1 MMDNLTFIQ
10 KVIKPHTVDP
20 LEGHTVVVIE
30 QVGEAGEEFRLEIE
44 PGQRVPKNG
53 IDLFKWLRGG
63 RGGPNYFAYAVTD
76 DPSLRFKF
84 SVPVKMDTQAHS
96 FMLVVS
102 VDYRV
107 ASPRLVVIRRNADPI
122 QKLREEISLKMQRE
136 LGWRSWISIRN
147 EFREIEREAIDA
159 TIEPLRE
166 FAARYGLEIRD
177 LSLAFE
183 LQEKDFIDVTHEAA
197 LDQQTEVTKR
207 EAEFERLKVVEESK
221 ITAVKNEQTHE
232 EALRQKRREHEL
244 LTLEQIQQLDRSK
257 LAAAVAARLNLGR
270 VGDAATEAAV
280 TALRTAG
287 GSIRTP
293 AELVAAFTALVGAVG
308 GARALVEGNGHD
320 GTVPGVAGLLP
331 QVGQNGAG
339 AVIGDMLVQ
348 TSSMGLERRPKYQLQ
363 SAILHLIAELLRERE
378 GDASIVNKYRDQ
390 LEQIRSEA
398 NLAIQHFDYLKKF
411 LNMETLRSELG

>member
-1 MMDNLTFIQ
+1 MDNLTFVQ

-30 QVGEAGEEFRLEIE
+30 QIGEAGEEFRFEIE
-44 PGQRVPKNG
+44 PGQRVPKSG

-76 DPSLRFKF
+76 DPGLRFKF

-107 ASPRLVVIRRNADPI
+107 ASPRLVVTRRNADPI

-136 LGWRSWISIRN
+136 FASRSWISIRN
-147 EFREIEREAIDA
+147 EFREIEREAIAA
-159 TIEPLRE
+159 TLQSLRE
-166 FAARYGLEIRD
+166 FAGRYGLEIRD
-177 LSLAFE
+177 LSLSYE

-197 LDQQTEVTKR
+197 LDQQTEVQKR

-221 ITAVKNEQTHE
+221 ITAVKNEQAHE

-244 LTLEQIQQLDRSK
+244 LTLEQMQHVDRSK
-257 LAAAVAARLNLGR
+257 LEAAVAARLNLGR
-270 VGDAATEAAV
+270 IGDAATEAAV
-280 TALRTAG
+280 TAIRTAG

-293 AELVAAFTALVGAVG
+293 AELLAAFTALVGAVG
-308 GARALVEGNGHD
+308 GARALIEGNGD
-320 GTVPGVAGLLP
+320 SAVPSIAGLLP
-331 QVGQNGAG
+331 QAGVGQNGAG
-339 AVIGDMLVQ
+339 AVIGDMLVH
-348 TSSMGLERRPKYQLQ
+348 TGFLGLDRLPKQQLQ
-363 SAILHLIAELLRERE
+363 SAILHLIAELLLERE
-378 GDASIVNKYRDQ
+378 AEASIIDKYRDQ
-390 LEQIRSEA
+390 LEKIRSEA
-398 NLAIQHFDYLKKF
+398 NLPIEHFDYLKKF
-411 LNMETLRSELG
+411 VDTDKLRSELG